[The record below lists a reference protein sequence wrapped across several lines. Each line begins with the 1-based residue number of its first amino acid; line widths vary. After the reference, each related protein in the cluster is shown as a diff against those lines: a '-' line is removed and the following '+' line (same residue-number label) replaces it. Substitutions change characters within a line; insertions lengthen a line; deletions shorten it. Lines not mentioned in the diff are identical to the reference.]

1 MKAIRFTVILA
12 IAMAA
17 LGAALGAYLFA
28 PAQPRLTTTDE
39 GHRG

>member
-17 LGAALGAYLFA
+17 LGAALGAGESGTA
-28 PAQPRLTTTDE
+28 
-39 GHRG
+39 